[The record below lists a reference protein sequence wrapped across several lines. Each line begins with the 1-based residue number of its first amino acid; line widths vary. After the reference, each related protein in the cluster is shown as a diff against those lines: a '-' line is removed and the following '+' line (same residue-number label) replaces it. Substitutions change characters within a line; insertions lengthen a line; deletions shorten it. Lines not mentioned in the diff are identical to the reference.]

1 MNKFW
6 YTEALKDY
14 KKYKISNPRLANKI
28 NTLLKDIEINGVAN
42 GLGKPERLK
51 YIDAYNRRIDQA
63 NRLVYKLTSNND
75 LFIISCK
82 GHYEDT

>member
-14 KKYKISNPRLANKI
+14 KKYKTSNPKLANKI
-28 NTLLKDIEINGVAN
+28 NNLLKDIEINGVAK

-51 YIDAYNRRIDQA
+51 YIDAYSRRIDQA

-82 GHYEDT
+82 GHYEDK